1 MRDVL
6 SHFDEYEAGKGKL
19 QRSGEVGALNVW
31 LGVGEDSVTVALA
44 SNLTVELSAA
54 SSAALALADATLSAK
69 DRFLTRFRRQ
79 LGD

>member
-1 MRDVL
+1 
-6 SHFDEYEAGKGKL
+6 
-19 QRSGEVGALNVW
+19 
-31 LGVGEDSVTVALA
+31 VGEDSVTLALA